1 MTATN
6 DQIKDLVNTL
16 WFVVQDLNSDLDYET
31 RMLLLDKISRHSGIS
46 TDDLVKINSLDIAS
60 IF

>member
-1 MTATN
+1 MTTQN
-6 DQIKDLVNTL
+6 PQVKDLLNTL

-31 RMLLLDKISRHSGIS
+31 RMLLLDKISTHSGIDTEELMKKS
-46 TDDLVKINSLDIAS
+46 SSDVMS

>member
-1 MTATN
+1 MIATN
-6 DQIKDLVNTL
+6 DQVKDLVNTL

>member
-6 DQIKDLVNTL
+6 DQVKDLVNTL

-31 RMLLLDKISRHSGIS
+31 RMLLLDKISSHTGID
-46 TDDLVKINSLDIAS
+46 TEELMRKNSLDIAS

>member
-6 DQIKDLVNTL
+6 DQVKDLVNTL

-31 RMLLLDKISRHSGIS
+31 RMLLLDKISRHSGIP

>member
-6 DQIKDLVNTL
+6 DQVKDLVNTL

>member
-6 DQIKDLVNTL
+6 DQVKDLVNTL

-31 RMLLLDKISRHSGIS
+31 KMLLLDKISRHSGIS

>member
-1 MTATN
+1 MTTQN
-6 DQIKDLVNTL
+6 PQVKDLLNTL

-31 RMLLLDKISRHSGIS
+31 RMLLLDKISTYSGIDTEELMKKS
-46 TDDLVKINSLDIAS
+46 SSDVMS